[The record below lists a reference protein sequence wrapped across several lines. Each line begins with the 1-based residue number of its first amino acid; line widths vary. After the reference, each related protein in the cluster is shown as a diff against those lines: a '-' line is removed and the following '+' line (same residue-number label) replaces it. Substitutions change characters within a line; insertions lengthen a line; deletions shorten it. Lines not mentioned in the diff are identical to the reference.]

1 MEKDRVKHS
10 TDDHYGP
17 TTTTGQ
23 PKSLAGHWEHGEKHP
38 HSEHLQ
44 TERTSDQLLKISA
57 APPATPTNDAKSTSE
72 PAVSAAAICHK
83 VKVGRSRKLLK
94 PRKVSNEETQAEGN
108 PTISQ
113 GVLVSRLKPPT
124 SSRHTLPCKEIK
136 RTGRSAVPLIQIPSK
151 TGKGK
156 TCGHLQRKRVA
167 PCNWTSP
174 NNGTPILFQ
183 PESPSIHS
191 VISERKK
198 SVPQSKDDKAIKIPP
213 ALPEP
218 THPLASS
225 QTTPSTTGQPETT
238 EEPLLIHGLTLEEYR
253 GVYHSVIDP
262 MLLTASGN
270 SRRYSLELGRIIKQR
285 LWERLFCP
293 QLHEEVQADGRVKI
307 TETFCHPAL
316 FQHPPLVELDVSDEP
331 APEHAERKQPRPGTH
346 KRGGNTSEFLMGYNL

>member
-113 GVLVSRLKPPT
+113 GVL
-124 SSRHTLPCKEIK
+124 
-136 RTGRSAVPLIQIPSK
+136 
-151 TGKGK
+151 
-156 TCGHLQRKRVA
+156 
-167 PCNWTSP
+167 
-174 NNGTPILFQ
+174 
-183 PESPSIHS
+183 
-191 VISERKK
+191 ISERKK